1 MIKRQSQNRVYR
13 QGFTLIEILIVVVI
27 LGILAA
33 VVLPRIR
40 NTEDGVARAVFLSN
54 GRMFIM
60 AAIRFR
66 VDTGQFLEDS
76 SSGALPAGFE
86 QYVQA
91 EKWVGGTP
99 IGGVWDA
106 ELNSFGITSALG
118 VHFNGSGATRDD
130 AYMAQLDAT
139 IDDGDLT
146 TGGFRKIADDR
157 YYYIIAD

>member
-1 MIKRQSQNRVYR
+1 MINRQSKNRVYR

-27 LGILAA
+27 LGILASIVIAQFRNASDDA
-33 VVLPRIR
+33 V
-40 NTEDGVARAVFLSN
+40 RATFLIN
-54 GRMFIM
+54 GKTFVE
-60 AAIRFR
+60 AAMRFQL
-66 VDTGQFLEDS
+66 DTGQFLEDS

-130 AYMAQLDAT
+130 AYMAQIDAAV
-139 IDDGDLT
+139 DDGDLA
-146 TGGFRKIADDR
+146 TGSFRKIAGDR
-157 YYYIIAD
+157 YYFIIAD